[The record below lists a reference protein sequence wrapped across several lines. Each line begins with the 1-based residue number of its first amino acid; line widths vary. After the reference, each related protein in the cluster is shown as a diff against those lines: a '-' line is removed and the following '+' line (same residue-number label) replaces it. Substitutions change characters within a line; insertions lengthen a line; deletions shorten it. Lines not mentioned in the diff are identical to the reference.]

1 MNGIPL
7 VYARQDP
14 LTKRNDLNLLNST
27 DYTDTGLSIGTN
39 NSSNL
44 RLSYDTDDS
53 TGHLTTNAF
62 KIHSSKLGLT
72 NLPTADPDIKN
83 NSYLLIDTSGNVT
96 KGNSQFPGDINVML
110 SHIQNDLFTVETVI
124 NNLSFQVSNLEPSKT
139 NAAVKTNTFW
149 IYVLAGLV
157 ALVIIGLIIF
167 LVLWILNKNKVHHTI
182 RHTHNQLDHVTTTLH
197 EMSEYLKELREQ
209 IPTRLSPPEFNGKR
223 FMMSHIRN
231 LV

>member
-27 DYTDTGLSIGTN
+27 DYTDTGISIGTN
-39 NSSNL
+39 SSSNL
-44 RLSYDTDDS
+44 RLSFDTDDL

-62 KIHSSKLGLT
+62 KIHSSSLGLT
-72 NLPTADPDIKN
+72 NLPTANPSVTN
-83 NSYLLIDTSGNVT
+83 NAYLLIDPSGNVT

-110 SHIQNDLFTVETVI
+110 SHIQNDLFTVETTL

-139 NAAVKTNTFW
+139 NSAVKTNTFW

-157 ALVIIGLIIF
+157 SLVIIGLIIF
-167 LVLWILNKNKVHHTI
+167 LIMWIMNKNKVHHTI
-182 RHTHNQLDHVTTTLH
+182 RHTHNQLDRVTITLH

-209 IPTRLSPPEFNGKR
+209 IPTRLSPPEFSGKR

>member
-27 DYTDTGLSIGTN
+27 EYTDTGLSIGTN
-39 NSSNL
+39 SSSNL

-53 TGHLTTNAF
+53 TGHLSTNAF
-62 KIHSSKLGLT
+62 KIHSSSFGLT
-72 NLPTADPDIKN
+72 NLPTVNPSVTN
-83 NSYLLIDTSGNVT
+83 NSYLLIDPSGNVT

-110 SHIQNDLFTVETVI
+110 SHIQNDLFTVETTL

-157 ALVIIGLIIF
+157 TLVIVGLIIF
-167 LVLWILNKNKVHHTI
+167 LIMWIMNKNKVHHTI
-182 RHTHNQLDHVTTTLH
+182 RHTHNQLDRVTITLH

-209 IPTRLSPPEFNGKR
+209 IPTRLSPPEFSGKR

>member
-27 DYTDTGLSIGTN
+27 EYTDTGLSIGTN
-39 NSSNL
+39 SSSNL
-44 RLSYDTDDS
+44 RLSYDTDDA
-53 TGHLTTNAF
+53 TGHLRTDAF
-62 KIHSSKLGLT
+62 KIHSSSLGLT
-72 NLPTADPDIKN
+72 NLPTANSSVTN
-83 NSYLLIDTSGNVT
+83 NSYLLIDPSGNVT

-110 SHIQNDLFTVETVI
+110 SHIQNDLFTVETTL
-124 NNLSFQVSNLEPSKT
+124 NNLSFQVSNLEPSRT

-149 IYVLAGLV
+149 IYILAGLV
-157 ALVIIGLIIF
+157 TLVIIGIIIF
-167 LVLWILNKNKVHHTI
+167 LIMWIMNKNKVHHTI
-182 RHTHNQLDHVTTTLH
+182 RHTHNQLDRVTITLH

-209 IPTRLSPPEFNGKR
+209 IPTRLSPPEFSGKR

-231 LV
+231 MV

>member
-27 DYTDTGLSIGTN
+27 EYTDTGLSIGTN
-39 NSSNL
+39 SSSNL

-53 TGHLTTNAF
+53 TGHLSTHAF
-62 KIHSSKLGLT
+62 KIHSSSLGLT
-72 NLPTADPDIKN
+72 NLPEANPSVTN
-83 NSYLLIDTSGNVT
+83 NSYLLIDPSGNVT

-110 SHIQNDLFTVETVI
+110 SHIQNDLFTVETTL
-124 NNLSFQVSNLEPSKT
+124 NNLSFQVSNLEPTKT
-139 NAAVKTNTFW
+139 NAAVKTNTFL
-149 IYVLAGLV
+149 IYILAGLV
-157 ALVIIGLIIF
+157 VLVIIGLIIF
-167 LVLWILNKNKVHHTI
+167 LVMWIKNKNKVNHTI
-182 RHTHNQLDHVTTTLH
+182 HHTHNQLDRVTTTLH

-209 IPTRLSPPEFNGKR
+209 IPTRLSPPEFSGKR